1 MQRSTL
7 AKRAW
12 LVLLSATCVVYFYG
26 LGVAPLLGPDE
37 PRYAEV
43 AREMFLRGDPLTPTL
58 AGHTWFEKP
67 ALLYW
72 LMMLAYGAFGVS
84 EFAARLGSA
93 ASGVLT
99 VLLVWWLAR
108 KAEAAGGEELRG
120 FGLNTA
126 AVTASSAGLLV
137 FARGASFDI
146 LLTMTVAASLACF
159 FVSEV
164 ETREGKARAALAGF
178 YAGIGASLLAKGLVG
193 IIIPVGVVALYYLLR
208 RARPNLLRLG
218 ILWGPLIALAVAA
231 TWYAPVIARH
241 GREFVEQF
249 FVQHHFARYVS
260 NKYKHPQPFYFYL
273 PIAALLALPWTAFLI
288 SGLASARRFDWRAED
303 PSSKIRV
310 LGLAWLIVP
319 VAFFSLSGSKLP
331 GYILP
336 ALPGAALLVG
346 ERLSKYVRGGEGRYA
361 MRATGVLL
369 LALFV
374 AGLAYAFSG
383 FIPGGESHANPL
395 PTLCTLAIVLPAGLT
410 GALALLL
417 PRRRVL
423 RAASIVGAAFLTVLL
438 IVGCAFERV
447 ARRESV
453 AVLMRRAAEQG
464 FGSLPVFQ
472 LHTIERTAEF
482 YAAGRLAYD
491 ERGEPIKFEG
501 TGQIAEAARR
511 SGGRALVLVPREF
524 AYQLTQQTG
533 LETRDLGDNGA
544 IALVA
549 VSVKE

>member
-1 MQRSTL
+1 
-7 AKRAW
+7 
-12 LVLLSATCVVYFYG
+12 
-26 LGVAPLLGPDE
+26 
-37 PRYAEV
+37 
-43 AREMFLRGDPLTPTL
+43 
-58 AGHTWFEKP
+58 
-67 ALLYW
+67 
-72 LMMLAYGAFGVS
+72 
-84 EFAARLGSA
+84 
-93 ASGVLT
+93 
-99 VLLVWWLAR
+99 
-108 KAEAAGGEELRG
+108 
-120 FGLNTA
+120 
-126 AVTASSAGLLV
+126 
-137 FARGASFDI
+137 
-146 LLTMTVAASLACF
+146 
-159 FVSEV
+159 
-164 ETREGKARAALAGF
+164 
-178 YAGIGASLLAKGLVG
+178 
-193 IIIPVGVVALYYLLR
+193 
-208 RARPNLLRLG
+208 
-218 ILWGPLIALAVAA
+218 
-231 TWYAPVIARH
+231 
-241 GREFVEQF
+241 
-249 FVQHHFARYVS
+249 
-260 NKYKHPQPFYFYL
+260 
-273 PIAALLALPWTAFLI
+273 
-288 SGLASARRFDWRAED
+288 
-303 PSSKIRV
+303 V
-310 LGLAWLIVP
+310 LGLAWLVVP

-447 ARRESV
+447 ARPESV